1 MYFFS
6 LLFVFF
12 LLLLEDLPLNIAKFY
27 RLINIHFVGH
37 FWFRFLLKTM
47 PNPFHFLFFMNIL
60 GRMIYFKWYNTISST
75 LRFFCAFF
83 IQLHPVHLYS
93 FISSLWFIQNFF
105 FRKEQKW
112 EYLLVKISNN
122 KKKAICVFD
131 CMRLYMFGVY
141 SLLIRLPVLL
151 FSTLNLLQFELLE

>member
-12 LLLLEDLPLNIAKFY
+12 LLLLEDLPLNIAKIY

-60 GRMIYFKWYNTISST
+60 GRMIYFKWYNTISAWFFFVHFLFST
-75 LRFFCAFF
+75 
-83 IQLHPVHLYS
+83 IQFTQYICTVLFPLCGLFKIV
-93 FISSLWFIQNFF
+93 F
-105 FRKEQKW
+105 FRKKQNW

-122 KKKAICVFD
+122 QKKPFVYLIICV
-131 CMRLYMFGVY
+131 CICLGYI
-141 SLLIRLPVLL
+141 LC
-151 FSTLNLLQFELLE
+151 